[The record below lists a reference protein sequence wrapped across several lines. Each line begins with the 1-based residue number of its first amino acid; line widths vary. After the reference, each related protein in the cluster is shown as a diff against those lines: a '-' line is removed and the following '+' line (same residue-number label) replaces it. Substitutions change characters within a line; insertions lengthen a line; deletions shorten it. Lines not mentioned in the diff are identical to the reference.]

1 MPNEKLRAVNVDIM
15 YRLNTKCV
23 PKMAYA
29 IEFSTSVLYVSIE
42 HLYKAPAATS
52 VKKFPSKLYV
62 LYLPF
67 VTTSLI
73 KSTCLSLSL
82 RADYIILIIFIS
94 LNYFIHSKH

>member
-1 MPNEKLRAVNVDIM
+1 MRNLEQLI
-15 YRLNTKCV
+15 
-23 PKMAYA
+23 AYA

-52 VKKFPSKLYV
+52 VKKFPSELYM

-94 LNYFIHSKH
+94 LNYFIHS